1 MGAAAATGGDDDDF
15 QDMALSD
22 HEGLDGPGAEALAA
36 EIEGRDGGAAGVP
49 SATVNQKKKARKKK
63 VGAFFSAF
71 GGGGFGGRIRHC
83 RTMASCQMS

>member
-1 MGAAAATGGDDDDF
+1 MAAAAAATGGDDDDF

-49 SATVNQKKKARKKK
+49 SATVNQKKKDRKKK
-63 VGAFFSAF
+63 VGAFFSA
-71 GGGGFGGRIRHC
+71 FGGRIRHC